1 METDLVSYLGLA
13 FIFFLAGLGLW
24 LKIKRLFVGF
34 RKLKTESDIRR
45 LQNRSSLVRGMFR
58 VYNWSKSLKQRRR
71 NPNNFMEACRSG
83 NLEQV
88 KKLIEGGLDV
98 NVRRHKGG
106 RTGLM
111 LAAQKNRVDVV
122 KFLLD
127 KGADPNIQGGGSGKT
142 ALIRAAERGNY
153 EIVRSLT
160 DHGADL
166 DFQARSNRK
175 NALMKA
181 SEAGFVDIV
190 KLLVERRADVNLTDS
205 SARTALSLAL
215 SPANRNACEILEL
228 LMGGGATVNII
239 DNMGAS
245 PLDRAHEHRLR
256 DCEDLLAS
264 HGAEF
269 ARYKPALED
278 HFVLEEVQKDYDTL
292 DCRVSDSDD
301 DIRKQFHELAKKYHP
316 DSIQGKDLPEDF
328 VKFAN
333 ERFVE
338 LHEAYKNVMVSR
350 RSASRG

>member
-13 FIFFLAGLGLW
+13 FVLLLVGFALW
-24 LKIKRLFVGF
+24 LKIKKLFVGF

-45 LQNRSSLVRGMFR
+45 LQNRSSLVRGLFR
-58 VYNWSKSLKQRRR
+58 IYNWWKSIKQRRR

-88 KKLIEGGLDV
+88 KKLVEGGLDV

-153 EIVRSLT
+153 DIFRALT

-166 DFQARSNRK
+166 NFQARSNRK

-181 SEAGFVDIV
+181 SEAGFVDVV
-190 KLLVERRADVNLTDS
+190 KLLIEHGADVNLTDS

-215 SPANRNACEILEL
+215 SPANRNAREILEL
-228 LMGGGATVNII
+228 LMGAGANVNII

-256 DCEDLLAS
+256 DCEDLLTS

-269 ARYKPALED
+269 ARYKPASED
-278 HFVLEEVQKDYDTL
+278 HFVPEEAQKAYEIL

-301 DIRKQFHELAKKYHP
+301 HVRKQFHELAKKYHP

>member
-1 METDLVSYLGLA
+1 MGIDLISYLGLA
-13 FIFFLAGLGLW
+13 FVLILVGLWLW

-45 LQNRSSLVRGMFR
+45 LQNRSTLVRGLFR
-58 VYNWSKSLKQRRR
+58 VYNWRKSIKQGRR
-71 NPNNFMEACRSG
+71 NPDNFMEACRSG

-111 LAAQKNRVDVV
+111 LAAQKDRVEVV

-127 KGADPNIQGGGSGKT
+127 KGADANIQGGGSGKT
-142 ALIRAAERGNY
+142 ALIRAAERGHL
-153 EIVRSLT
+153 EIVRALT
-160 DHGADL
+160 DQRADL
-166 DFQARSNRK
+166 DFQARSSRK

-190 KLLVERRADVNLTDS
+190 KLLVDKGADVNLTDS
-205 SARTALSLAL
+205 SAKTALSLAL
-215 SPANRNACEILEL
+215 NPANRNACAIVEL
-228 LMGGGATVNII
+228 LIGAGANVNII
-239 DNMGAS
+239 DSTGRS

-256 DCEDLLAS
+256 DCEDLLMS
-264 HGAEF
+264 HGAQF
-269 ARYKPALED
+269 ATHKPVSNDHIVPED
-278 HFVLEEVQKDYDTL
+278 AKKAYEIL

-301 DIRKQFHELAKKYHP
+301 HVRKQFHELAKKYHP

-328 VKFAN
+328 LKFAN

-338 LHEAYKNVMVSR
+338 LREAYDRVMASR
-350 RSASRG
+350 RGALRA